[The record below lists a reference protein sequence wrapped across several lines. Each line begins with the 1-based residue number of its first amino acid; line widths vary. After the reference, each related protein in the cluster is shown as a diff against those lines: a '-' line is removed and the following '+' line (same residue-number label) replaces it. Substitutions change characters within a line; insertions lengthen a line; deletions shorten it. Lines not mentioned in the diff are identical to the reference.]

1 MARKSKEFQKLFQAE
16 SVPQEAR
23 VQRSTPQ
30 SVRKKELAA
39 HERFKKRVE
48 SNQKD
53 KQVVL
58 APKPKG
64 MKKLSEVLQ
73 EFIEPYV
80 DDEDT
85 YEERFELLED
95 AIIVW
100 NASLL
105 PEEKRQGFIEEFFDL
120 TADPLDKED
129 VAITNILKLFIK
141 ELMDRKLELY
151 ANDNRFI
158 KDFQLTEH
166 ELGFHLSVAYS
177 LH

>member
-1 MARKSKEFQKLFQAE
+1 M
-16 SVPQEAR
+16 
-23 VQRSTPQ
+23 
-30 SVRKKELAA
+30 AA